1 MCCHPTSSSATAEQ
15 SREIS
20 AHVGAG
26 CKNGHS
32 VRREWPFFV
41 GGVSPK
47 RLLLSLLNE
56 VEIDLEAN
64 GIGDAQQDRHT
75 WLLHLDVVKS
85 KSGGCRALDLT
96 VLELSRSLPGGR
108 PRHAADGEVSRHFD
122 RAGSG
127 RRERKRNPARF
138 CRNER
143 DHRIVVGLE
152 QASTYK
158 PVATILVAHEC
169 RRVHGKLRRF
179 ANHLPIGVERDCAGQ
194 TLCLTDCIIREVM
207 SHEPLADPVAGGVP
221 RRCQYQPKGC
231 ALCCRQRRVLADDSC
246 VDP

>member
-1 MCCHPTSSSATAEQ
+1 MCCHPTSSSATAEL

-75 WLLHLDVVKS
+75 WLLHLDVVEGER
-85 KSGGCRALDLT
+85 GG
-96 VLELSRSLPGGR
+96 S
-108 PRHAADGEVSRHFD
+108 
-122 RAGSG
+122 
-127 RRERKRNPARF
+127 
-138 CRNER
+138 
-143 DHRIVVGLE
+143 
-152 QASTYK
+152 
-158 PVATILVAHEC
+158 
-169 RRVHGKLRRF
+169 
-179 ANHLPIGVERDCAGQ
+179 
-194 TLCLTDCIIREVM
+194 
-207 SHEPLADPVAGGVP
+207 
-221 RRCQYQPKGC
+221 
-231 ALCCRQRRVLADDSC
+231 
-246 VDP
+246 